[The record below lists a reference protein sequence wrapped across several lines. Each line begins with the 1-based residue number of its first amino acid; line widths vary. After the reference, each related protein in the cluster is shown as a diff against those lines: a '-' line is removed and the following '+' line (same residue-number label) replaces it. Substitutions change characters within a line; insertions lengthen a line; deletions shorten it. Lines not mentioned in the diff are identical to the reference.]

1 MSITAIALAAS
12 LVAPTQPVLIA
23 PTALEHE
30 HNAQCVV
37 THPETFG
44 LPRSMSSISPA
55 SVQAE
60 VDENGLYVID
70 LAVWYR
76 PSWAEAIGKNEVD
89 SRVARWIE
97 TTNRIFRNS
106 GVDARVNVL
115 FAREIAYEFC
125 TVDHMALPNPS
136 KDENGHCLEGE
147 PVGTLRHHEGLS
159 LSAGSNWGYV
169 NPIGGGGKAV
179 TIDSQAT
186 TLCITMSLL
195 NTAQTCICGF
205 RRATTLMLKRGR

>member
-1 MSITAIALAAS
+1 MKMSITAIALAAS
-12 LVAPTQPVLIA
+12 LVAPPQPVLIA
-23 PTALEHE
+23 PAALEHE

-76 PSWAEAIGKNEVD
+76 PSWAEVIGKNEVD
-89 SRVARWIE
+89 NRVSRWVE

-125 TVDHMALPNPS
+125 TVNNMALPNPS
-136 KDENGHCLEGE
+136 KDENGRCLEGE
-147 PVGTLRHHEGLS
+147 PIGTLRHHEGLS
-159 LSAGSNWGYV
+159 LSAGTNWGYV
-169 NPIGGGGKAV
+169 NPIGGGEGS
-179 TIDSQAT
+179 DD
-186 TLCITMSLL
+186 
-195 NTAQTCICGF
+195 
-205 RRATTLMLKRGR
+205 R